1 MTAFFMLSGY
11 SMVISNGYKN
21 YNNLDEVIS
30 FYKKRFISIY
40 PLYFVAGY
48 LGVIMYIMMGTQ
60 SITDNLLLFPIEL
73 LCIQSFFD
81 TLFPFAHNGGSWFIS
96 CLVVGYFIFPWINLL
111 LNNLRTKK
119 LISLLFILIF
129 LLAYSPFLAE
139 HFNTSNLYTNPFFRS
154 MEFVVGMIIA
164 RINTSEFTNRLFR
177 FIKSPWAFILS
188 VLFLF
193 FGISFFGKYH
203 IYLDWLPITFVSIIL
218 FGAGSIKFPS
228 YVNNRIILYLS
239 SISYAFYLGQ
249 KFVWIAIKVVRN
261 KMDLFIG
268 NGLLIML
275 SLFGCMLSA
284 IILYEFVEKKA
295 EKRLK
300 PILLEK
306 KTSQI

>member
-1 MTAFFMLSGY
+1 MAGNNSTNIQSTKYNAESGIPKERILGLDLLRIVLAFIIFLFHSRIALKCDYGILNSFVDNGNIVAMTAFFMLSGY

-119 LISLLFILIF
+119 LIFLLLILVF
-129 LLAYSPFLAE
+129 LLAYSPFIAE

-177 FIKSPWAFILS
+177 FIRSPWAFILS

-193 FGISFFGKYH
+193 LVYLFSANT
-203 IYLDWLPITFVSIIL
+203 IYIWIGYLLPL
-218 FGAGSIKFPS
+218 FLS
-228 YVNNRIILYLS
+228 YYLV
-239 SISYAFYLGQ
+239 Q
-249 KFVWIAIKVVRN
+249 VRSN
-261 KMDLFIG
+261 FLHM
-268 NGLLIML
+268 
-275 SLFGCMLSA
+275 
-284 IILYEFVEKKA
+284 
-295 EKRLK
+295 
-300 PILLEK
+300 
-306 KTSQI
+306 